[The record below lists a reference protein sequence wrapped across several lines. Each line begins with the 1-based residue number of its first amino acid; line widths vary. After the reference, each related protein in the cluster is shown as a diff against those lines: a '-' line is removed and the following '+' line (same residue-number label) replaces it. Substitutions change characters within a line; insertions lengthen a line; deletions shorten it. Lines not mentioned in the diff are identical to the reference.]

1 MTIPNEIRVLKCAD
15 CARSES
21 AVEGVR
27 PDGVLPIPVDALTG
41 WQEGRPGEGGVS
53 RRSLLANGALGLA
66 SVYGAS
72 KLSFDEIFQTAI
84 AEGAQPD
91 SCLVVIYLNGGNDG
105 LNCLVP
111 NEGDMTSSPV
121 ALPHGYAA
129 YKAAR
134 PNIYRVQGNG
144 TMARAGSTP
153 LPGGVD
159 NAKLAFANPLVSG
172 TDSTDKNQSPYGL
185 DTLFGDGTGTGIG
198 SDLAVVPGAE
208 YSPSNGSHFE
218 SRDYWFAGATTKM
231 QTGWLGRWLDN
242 YGSTTNPLQAV
253 SIDSDL
259 SKQIRSSK
267 APVAALQSLTGV
279 GFNAPGLNTDSV
291 NAEVAKLAAV
301 QATAGNDHLAR
312 SRGMYGLTVDVANK
326 LKAVPPGAAKPG
338 YPNSYLSDRLKLA
351 ATLLGAGLG
360 TRFVTIDWGG
370 FDTHGDQLASQDPQ
384 LRTLSQALGAFKE
397 DLKSRGIEQ
406 KVVTMV
412 FSEFG
417 RRVHDNESLGTDH
430 GAGGTILLSGSVVRG
445 GLAGENPGLYDT
457 DGNLSVSTDFRSVYQ
472 ALITDWLGGD
482 PAAVLPGGGTFKAL
496 NPRAGKVSLLKAA

>member
-1 MTIPNEIRVLKCAD
+1 MTTPNEIRVLKCAD

-105 LNCLVP
+105 LNCFIP
-111 NEGDMTSSPV
+111 NDAADAV
-121 ALPHGYAA
+121 HGYNA

-134 PNIYRVQGNG
+134 PNIYRTQGAG
-144 TMARAGSTP
+144 TMARPGSTP
-153 LPGGVD
+153 LTGGVD
-159 NAKLAFANPLVSG
+159 NQKLAFANPLVSG
-172 TDSTDKNQSPYGL
+172 TDSPDKNQSPYGL
-185 DTLFGDGTGTGIG
+185 DTLFGDGSGTGVG

-279 GFNAPGLNTDSV
+279 GFNAPSLNTDAV

-301 QATAGNDHLAR
+301 QAAAGNDHLAR
-312 SRGMYGLTVDVANK
+312 ARGMYGLTVDVANK
-326 LKAVPPGAAKPG
+326 LKSVVPGAAAPG

-384 LRTLSQALGAFKE
+384 LRMLSQALGAFKQ
-397 DLKSRGIEQ
+397 DLTNRGIEQ

-430 GAGGTILLSGSVVRG
+430 GAGGAIMLSGSVVRG

-472 ALITDWLGGD
+472 AIITDWLGGD

-496 NPRAGKVSLLKAA
+496 NPRAGSSSLLKAA